1 MEFSLS
7 RGDGRKTKFPLKLL
21 DRSVR
26 ISILIKSQN
35 NYIKF
40 SEKADQ
46 DLINSAIHEFH
57 TKTCLKY
64 VPRRSSDKD
73 YIAIASGA
81 TGCWSSVGRIGG
93 RQVVNL
99 QPPDCTTLI
108 GTVLHELSHAA
119 GFMHEQN
126 REERDGF
133 VSIRYGNIEADK
145 RKNFEKAKSGEA
157 TGFGVGYDYG
167 SVMHYSAVAFSVNGK
182 PTIDAKMKTNEK
194 MGQRNGFSRKDIEK
208 INKMYKC

>member
-1 MEFSLS
+1 MFTE
-7 RGDGRKTKFPLKLL
+7 
-21 DRSVR
+21 
-26 ISILIKSQN
+26 KS
-35 NYIKF
+35 
-40 SEKADQ
+40 DQ
-46 DLINSAIHEFH
+46 DLINRAINEFH
-57 TKTCLKY
+57 TKTCLKFI
-64 VPRRSSDKD
+64 PRRSNDKD
-73 YIAIASGA
+73 FISIASGS

-99 QPPDCTTLI
+99 QSPDCTTLI

-133 VSIRYGNIEADK
+133 VNIRYNNVEPDK
-145 RKNFEKAKSGEA
+145 RKNFEKSKSGEA

-167 SVMHYSAVAFSVNGK
+167 SVMHYSSVAFSINGK
-182 PTIDAKMKTNEK
+182 PTIDAKMKTNEV

>member
-1 MEFSLS
+1 MSNLVEFQ
-7 RGDGRKTKFPLKLL
+7 KN
-21 DRSVR
+21 
-26 ISILIKSQN
+26 LIT
-35 NYIKF
+35 F
-40 SEKADQ
+40 TEKADQ
-46 DLINSAIHEFH
+46 DLINIAFHEFH
-57 TKTCLKY
+57 SKTCLKF

-73 YIAIASGA
+73 YIAIASGS

-133 VSIRYGNIEADK
+133 VNIRYNNVEPDK

-167 SVMHYSAVAFSVNGK
+167 SVMHYSSVAFSVNGK